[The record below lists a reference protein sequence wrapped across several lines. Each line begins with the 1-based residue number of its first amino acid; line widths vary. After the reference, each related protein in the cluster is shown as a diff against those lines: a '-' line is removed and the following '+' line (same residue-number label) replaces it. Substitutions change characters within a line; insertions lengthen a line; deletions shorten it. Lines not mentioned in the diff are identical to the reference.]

1 MFLEEIMNILEERIL
16 KDGYIL
22 DDNIVKV
29 DSFLN
34 HQLDIKFL
42 SQLTDII
49 KEHFKDKKINKIL
62 TIEASGIA
70 LASLLSE
77 KFDYAPVVFAKKQKN
92 KNLGT
97 DVYESHV
104 KSFTTDKEY
113 RVTVSKK
120 FLSEDDHIL
129 VVDDFLAEGNAL
141 KGLID
146 ISNQS
151 GATIEG
157 IAVAVEKGFQEGGK
171 IIRDAGYDLLSLA
184 IIDSISGGEIK
195 FK

>member
-1 MFLEEIMNILEERIL
+1 MNILEERIL

>member
-1 MFLEEIMNILEERIL
+1 MNILEKRIL

-22 DDNIVKV
+22 DDNVIKV

-42 SQLTDII
+42 SELAEIVKDY
-49 KEHFKDKKINKIL
+49 FKDKNINKIL

-70 LASLLSE
+70 FATLISE

-92 KNLGT
+92 KNLG
-97 DVYESHV
+97 DNLYESHV

-113 RVTVSKK
+113 RVAVSKK
-120 FLSEDDHIL
+120 FLSEDDNIL
-129 VVDDFLAEGNAL
+129 IIDDFLAEGNAL

-146 ISNQS
+146 ISNQA

-157 IAVAVEKGFQEGGK
+157 ISVAVEKGFQDGGK
-171 IIRDAGYDLLSLA
+171 IIREMGYDLLSLA
-184 IIDSISGGEIK
+184 IIDSIDNREIK
-195 FK
+195 FKKY

>member
-1 MFLEEIMNILEERIL
+1 MNILEEKIL

-22 DDNIVKV
+22 DENIIKV

-42 SQLTDII
+42 SELADII
-49 KEHFKDKKINKIL
+49 KDYFKDKKINKIL

-70 LASLLSE
+70 LATMLSE

-92 KNLGT
+92 KNLGK
-97 DVYESHV
+97 DVFESHV

-120 FLSEDDHIL
+120 FLSPDDNLLI
-129 VVDDFLAEGNAL
+129 VDDFLAEGNAL
-141 KGLID
+141 KGLIA
-146 ISNQS
+146 IAKQS
-151 GATIEG
+151 GSNIEG

-171 IIRDAGYDLLSLA
+171 IIRNEGHDLLSLA
-184 IIDSISGGEIK
+184 IIDSIENGEIK